1 MPHTSN
7 TAKPRNPLPWLMS
20 LSAKEGKK
28 QGEKREMKLRLPFKF
43 ETDGDWLLPN
53 AIPSLQT
60 YSLQLYLSRLAP
72 TTTATLFYTPHI
84 STLVALL
91 PQI

>member
-72 TTTATLFYTPHI
+72 TTTATPFYTPHI